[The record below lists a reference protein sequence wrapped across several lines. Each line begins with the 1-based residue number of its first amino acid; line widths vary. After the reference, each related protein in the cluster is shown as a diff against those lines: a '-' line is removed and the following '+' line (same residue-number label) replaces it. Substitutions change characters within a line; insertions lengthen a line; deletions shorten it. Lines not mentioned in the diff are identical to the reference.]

1 MNRYTYCLSSIT
13 EEVLQQSIKEN
24 LEHDEIL
31 FNHRM
36 FLWESDVLLKVSD
49 VWVELE
55 CKRTLADFKADF
67 KKKRK
72 HLALSGRYD
81 TGNKPNHFG
90 YIVPWYIIEDVKN
103 EIPSY
108 AGLLCY
114 NKDNSIDVIKELP
127 LLHSNKIN
135 PKKKTKKCAS
145 NWGRPRKLLIEGE
158 AEKRITVDI
167 PESLLKVLKKLSKKD
182 GRSIKELLI
191 SPAVEKYMV

>member
-1 MNRYTYCLSSIT
+1 MRRDTYCLACIT
-13 EEVLQQSIKEN
+13 EEVLQQSVKEN

-31 FNHRM
+31 FKHRM
-36 FLWESDVLLKVSD
+36 VLWESDVLLKVSD

-67 KKKRK
+67 KKERK
-72 HLALSGRYD
+72 HLTLSGQYE
-81 TGNKPNHFG
+81 TENKPNHFG
-90 YIVPWYIIEDVKN
+90 YIVPWYIVEDVKD
-103 EIPSY
+103 EIPIY

-135 PKKKTKKCAS
+135 SNKKTKKCAS

-167 PESLLKVLKKLSKKD
+167 PESLLKVLKKFSKKD
-182 GRSIKELLI
+182 GRSMKELLI
-191 SPAVEKYMV
+191 SPAIEKYMV